1 MHVFVISDDDILEAG
16 KEYVKQEKLEMK
28 SAEGAALLQAVT
40 SQVKTNILLRG
51 MLWRVILN
59 KELSCVRI
67 VVRHS
72 Q

>member
-40 SQVKTNILLRG
+40 SQVG
-51 MLWRVILN
+51 CYG
-59 KELSCVRI
+59 ELY
-67 VVRHS
+67 
-72 Q
+72 